1 MGSNILQFG
10 RKTVFNSRRLHFRLL
25 STLFSDVQTKFNR
38 NYLSSQSKEF
48 RVLFL
53 FFALF
58 CFVYI
63 YIERDSYTKVQLLP
77 WSRIFYFYFL
87 IFWLTQLF
95 KSFQVGY
102 LVTPLLLILTLP
114 LNWTLDS
121 GDHQHGVLLWY
132 SGYSGTEAGIPAEG
146 MAVVVTQA
154 DPKRFLIHIQH
165 KIA

>member
-1 MGSNILQFG
+1 MLQFG
-10 RKTVFNSRRLHFRLL
+10 RKTIFNSRRLHFCLL
-25 STLFSDVQTKFNR
+25 STLFSDVLTKCNR

-48 RVLFL
+48 RVFV
-53 FFALF
+53 F
-58 CFVYI
+58 CFVLFI

-77 WSRIFYFYFL
+77 WSRNFYFYFL